1 MKKYLCV
8 FAHEHVNFRLQ
19 ELVAISHTLNHPIEF
34 NEREYRNDSPFL
46 VISAPSDEAVKQI
59 SERSVLLKSVVE
71 LWGEG
76 RTYPEVAA
84 SFAAKRKALE
94 HFFCDE
100 VSFRVRMD
108 CFSKKCTPEKQR
120 EILDNVDFL
129 PFKGKVCL
137 KSPDV
142 TVSVHEDYGPSSNS
156 APSQPL
162 RVFIGR
168 RIGSGQRHL
177 SKLYSIKTRYF
188 IGNTTMDP
196 QLSLIMA
203 NQAKVTH
210 SSLVFDPFVGSG
222 SILIGCAHFG
232 GHVMGADINSV
243 LLHGRGRPSR
253 TGTNQKWRS
262 SDESILSNLVQYQLQ
277 SKYVD
282 AIVADAAR
290 VVWRGENM
298 FDAIVTDPPYGVREG
313 ARKVGKDKG
322 PVNPVSPENQEGHIS
337 AVCSYGL
344 SNVYQDLL
352 DFAAKFLVLGGRL
365 VYWLPVVQHEY
376 DPSLLPQHPC
386 LRLVANS
393 EQPLSGSISR
403 RLVTMEKVE
412 PYKDTL
418 AATSEG
424 VSEDFRAKYFKYSG
438 VKPKAQTS
446 HRPVLTGEDRT
457 GRCPQPLQDRIS
469 PKHKRQLNQMKTDN

>member
-1 MKKYLCV
+1 
-8 FAHEHVNFRLQ
+8 
-19 ELVAISHTLNHPIEF
+19 
-34 NEREYRNDSPFL
+34 
-46 VISAPSDEAVKQI
+46 
-59 SERSVLLKSVVE
+59 LKSVVE

-76 RTYPEVAA
+76 RTYLEVAA

-129 PFKGKVCL
+129 PFKGKVNL

-222 SILIGCAHFG
+222 EIL
-232 GHVMGADINSV
+232 DIPSPWIESCPT
-243 LLHGRGRPSR
+243 LLVHHPTLSWYSFVPPS
-253 TGTNQKWRS
+253 WY
-262 SDESILSNLVQYQLQ
+262 NLV
-277 SKYVD
+277 
-282 AIVADAAR
+282 
-290 VVWRGENM
+290 
-298 FDAIVTDPPYGVREG
+298 PPSWYSL
-313 ARKVGKDKG
+313 A
-322 PVNPVSPENQEGHIS
+322 
-337 AVCSYGL
+337 
-344 SNVYQDLL
+344 
-352 DFAAKFLVLGGRL
+352 
-365 VYWLPVVQHEY
+365 LP
-376 DPSLLPQHPC
+376 PS
-386 LRLVANS
+386 
-393 EQPLSGSISR
+393 
-403 RLVTMEKVE
+403 
-412 PYKDTL
+412 
-418 AATSEG
+418 
-424 VSEDFRAKYFKYSG
+424 
-438 VKPKAQTS
+438 
-446 HRPVLTGEDRT
+446 
-457 GRCPQPLQDRIS
+457 
-469 PKHKRQLNQMKTDN
+469 